1 MPQVT
6 LRKRKPEHQNRVSKL
21 IPRTGENHHT
31 DPKKKPIKGKPY
43 SHAEK
48 AGRGKKKRAN
58 EDQTSRTHTQDDWK
72 RKSQAY
78 LETRPQKLRQANK
91 KRVHIPWWKRS
102 WRTKESHWSCGKE
115 APKRDNSDGGGRRR
129 GPACVRARAS
139 ERIEREGDAAEVGFW
154 PNPKP

>member
-48 AGRGKKKRAN
+48 AGRGKKKNGQTKTKPHELRHKTIGSAN
-58 EDQTSRTHTQDDWK
+58 LK
-72 RKSQAY
+72 R
-78 LETRPQKLRQANK
+78 
-91 KRVHIPWWKRS
+91 I
-102 WRTKESHWSCGKE
+102 
-115 APKRDNSDGGGRRR
+115 
-129 GPACVRARAS
+129 
-139 ERIEREGDAAEVGFW
+139 
-154 PNPKP
+154 